1 MPVPLKTVPSDL
13 NKSKDSRSETSSH
26 DMSNRPSALS
36 LLAPFLLILIAAG
49 VYYAKYHWAR
59 AWVDERYPWVKENI
73 GSRLPSLVIAVDGN
87 GQPIDE
93 SAKNAGAVD
102 ASAGSSTDSASD
114 VPSRNPN
121 STPYVSLDGFVDVPR
136 LAADP
141 SSWPKTVKLKKPRE
155 FPAVVNGKA
164 AGKIVAPPGSEA
176 HLVSIQA
183 GKLGLE
189 FHGGGA
195 WVPAEETDIAMR
207 LRQ

>member
-1 MPVPLKTVPSDL
+1 
-13 NKSKDSRSETSSH
+13 
-26 DMSNRPSALS
+26 MSNRPSALS
-36 LLAPFLLILIAAG
+36 VLAPLLLILIAGG

-73 GSRLPSLVIAVDGN
+73 GSRLPPLVIAVDAN

-93 SAKNAGAVD
+93 NASSTGAVD

-114 VPSRNPN
+114 APSRNAN
-121 STPYVSLDGFVDVPR
+121 STQYVSLDGFVDVPR

-141 SSWPKTVKLKKPRE
+141 SSWPKIVKLKKARE

-164 AGKIVAPPGSEA
+164 VGTIVAPPGSEA
-176 HLVSIQA
+176 RLVTIQA
-183 GKLGLE
+183 GKRGLE
-189 FHGGGA
+189 FRGGGA
-195 WVPAEETDIAMR
+195 WVPAEETDIAVR